1 MKLLKTIDNKTLAI
15 NFVMEKHGWSR
26 LELALDDIEM
36 YLALSYVFEPFD
48 ELKNWLDNI
57 AQNDLPAQVNI
68 NEEGCISCLIANA
81 NDDIGFIIQDY
92 DTNHIFMNTIINRGL
107 FVEKFRAEFDRFFE
121 QDFDKEHW

>member
-1 MKLLKTIDNKTLAI
+1 
-15 NFVMEKHGWSR
+15 
-26 LELALDDIEM
+26 M